1 MTDTLAPQG
10 EGAACA
16 PTRLYG
22 SFFTA
27 TIPNFFGLLFGRGL

>member
-1 MTDTLAPQG
+1 MTDTLARKG

-16 PTRLYG
+16 PSVFTA
-22 SFFTA
+22 FFHA